1 MRNIDIL
8 VGLEREI
15 NKFDSQLDKPSTD
28 ESLFWLN
35 RLFASSLS
43 LDLIAILFT
52 ELRMNKM
59 KSVEKILLSYMNR
72 RFMNHK
78 I

>member
-15 NKFDSQLDKPSTD
+15 NKFDNQLDKPSTD

-35 RLFASSLS
+35 
-43 LDLIAILFT
+43 
-52 ELRMNKM
+52 
-59 KSVEKILLSYMNR
+59 
-72 RFMNHK
+72 
-78 I
+78 

>member
-8 VGLEREI
+8 VGLEREV

-35 RLFASSLS
+35 
-43 LDLIAILFT
+43 
-52 ELRMNKM
+52 
-59 KSVEKILLSYMNR
+59 
-72 RFMNHK
+72 
-78 I
+78 